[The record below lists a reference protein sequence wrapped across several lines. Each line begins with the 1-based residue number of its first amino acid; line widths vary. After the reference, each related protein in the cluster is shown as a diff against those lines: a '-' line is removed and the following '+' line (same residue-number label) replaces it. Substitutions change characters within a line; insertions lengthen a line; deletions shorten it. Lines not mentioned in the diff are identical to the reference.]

1 MAGYGP
7 SVVHPSRASA
17 SQRAC
22 QNSQQQHVADVSLF
36 FIFLSWGP
44 VSSSLC
50 AAQMDKAGIGG
61 GEGAVKKKTAAE
73 QDAFEAYR
81 RNKSYSFRRF

>member
-1 MAGYGP
+1 M
-7 SVVHPSRASA
+7 
-17 SQRAC
+17 
-22 QNSQQQHVADVSLF
+22 
-36 FIFLSWGP
+36 
-44 VSSSLC
+44 
-50 AAQMDKAGIGG
+50 QMDKAGIGG